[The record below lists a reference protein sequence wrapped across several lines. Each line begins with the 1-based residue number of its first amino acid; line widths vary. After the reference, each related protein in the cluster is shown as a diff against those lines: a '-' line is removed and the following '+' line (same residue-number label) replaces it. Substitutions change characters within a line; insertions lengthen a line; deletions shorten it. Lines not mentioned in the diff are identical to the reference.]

1 MTTKETLKFL
11 EKLAGGPNNIANIL
25 VAIRE
30 SEHWSQAELAKVLG
44 ISRHNLSD
52 IENERRGVSP
62 VKAISFAKKLGM
74 SQNYFLEL
82 AVSDQLKRSGIRI
95 KSLAIAMPSA

>member
-1 MTTKETLKFL
+1 MTTKETLKYL
-11 EKLAGGPNNIANIL
+11 EKLAGGPNSIGNIL
-25 VAIRE
+25 IAIRE
-30 SEHWSQAELAKVLG
+30 SEGWSQVELAWKLG

-62 VKAISFAKKLGM
+62 TKAIIFAKKLRL

-82 AVSDQLKRSGIRI
+82 AISDQLKKSGIRI
-95 KSLAIAMPSA
+95 KSLAIAIG

>member
-1 MTTKETLKFL
+1 MTTKETLKYL
-11 EKLAGGPNNIANIL
+11 EKLAGGPNSIGNIL
-25 VAIRE
+25 IAMRE
-30 SEHWSQAELAKVLG
+30 SEDWSQVELAEKLG

-62 VKAISFAKKLGM
+62 TKAIYFAKKLGL

-95 KSLAIAMPSA
+95 KSLAIAMP

>member
-1 MTTKETLKFL
+1 MTRETIKHL
-11 EKLAGGPNNIANIL
+11 EKLAGGPNSIGNVL

-30 SEHWSQAELAKVLG
+30 SEGWSQVQLAESLK

-62 VKAISFAKKLGM
+62 TKAIHFAKKLGF

-82 AVSDQLKRSGIRI
+82 ALSDQLKRSGIHI
-95 KSLAIAMPSA
+95 KSLVVAMS